1 MAPQRRSLQPS
12 RLQPSRLQR
21 LGRRAFLSQYSTGA
35 CAVAI
40 LGPTVLAACSQNG
53 DVVEPSGSGSTTS
66 DSPTSDELTSTT
78 AATGEQGV
86 GALAWERIEMGF
98 VSAYLLARG
107 NEVTLVDSGVPGNLT
122 LFDTALTRVGAAW
135 SDVGQ
140 IIATHNHG
148 DHVGGLPELLA
159 AATNARVYI
168 GTADLGAL
176 RDIDATGVEGGD
188 EVAGL
193 QILSTPGHT
202 PGHISVLDVEAGLLV
217 AGDALNESGGLVLGP
232 NPDFSSDL
240 STANASVKRL
250 AEQTFETIVFGHGNP
265 ITQGGSGAVVAL
277 AQTL

>member
-1 MAPQRRSLQPS
+1 MAPQRP
-12 RLQPSRLQR
+12 RLQR
-21 LGRRAFLSQYSTGA
+21 LERRAFLSRYSTGA
-35 CAVAI
+35 CAVAF
-40 LGPTVLAACSQNG
+40 LGPTVIAACSQNG
-53 DVVEPSGSGSTTS
+53 DVVGTSGSDSATESGSTTDS
-66 DSPTSDELTSTT
+66 DNQTGS
-78 AATGEQGV
+78 AGEQERD
-86 GALAWERIEMGF
+86 ALQWERIEMGF

-107 NEVTLVDSGVPGNLT
+107 KKVTIVDSGVPGNVA
-122 LFDTALTRVGAAW
+122 LFDTALANVGAAW

-176 RDIDATGVEGGD
+176 RDIDATGVAGGD

-202 PGHISVLDVEAGLLV
+202 PGHVSVLDVEAGLLV
-217 AGDALNESGGLVLGP
+217 AGDALNESDGLVLGP
-232 NPDFSSDL
+232 NPDFTSDL

-250 AEQTFETIVFGHGNP
+250 AERSFETIVFGHGNP
-265 ITQGGSGAVVAL
+265 ITQGGSDAVVAL
-277 AQTL
+277 ALTL